1 MLTSL
6 GILIAFVILVYV
18 LVDDIVDGQFG
29 RKQ

>member
-6 GILIAFVILVYV
+6 GILTAFVTLVYV

-29 RKQ
+29 RRG